1 MTLSRTLMPLLLA
14 LLLAVPAAAC
24 AADAPMPAAGTA
36 ARPDAGPAPG
46 QPLLHVHKTPWCGC
60 CNAWIAQAG
69 AAGFAV
75 KVRDH
80 EDLMPIKQAL
90 GVPPGQY
97 SCHTAEID
105 GYFVEGHVPFADIRR
120 LLAER
125 PDARGIA
132 VPGMPLG
139 SPGMEAHTSQS
150 FTTRLVG
157 RDGRISDYAHH
168 PGDDPSR

>member
-1 MTLSRTLMPLLLA
+1 MSFCHCSLLL
-14 LLLAVPAAAC
+14 VPVFVFH
-24 AADAPMPAAGTA
+24 P
-36 ARPDAGPAPG
+36 RN
-46 QPLLHVHKTPWCGC
+46 L
-60 CNAWIAQAG
+60 I
-69 AAGFAV
+69 
-75 KVRDH
+75 VRG
-80 EDLMPIKQAL
+80 EDR
-90 GVPPGQY
+90 
-97 SCHTAEID
+97 
-105 GYFVEGHVPFADIRR
+105 VEGHVPFADIRR